1 MAIEQVEPA
10 KCVLWQ
16 FHERFGD
23 ELNGE
28 SCKELITSI
37 QRHGQRHPVLG
48 RRLVGAR
55 GASIE
60 LIYGGR
66 RLFAAAQLGV
76 NLIVDVREL
85 NDRAGIVEMEIEN
98 RLRADISP
106 YERGMSYRR
115 WLNANLFTSQAELA
129 NELGVSAAQISRLLR
144 YADLPAAVVGA
155 FDTVQSIREEWA
167 VTLAKVCQDPISRPA
182 ALRRAREMSQVERH
196 YPPQVVFRRLVSGAR
211 ISGREAGR
219 PHDEVIKSP
228 SGKPIYRVAIR
239 AKTVHFIVPRET
251 LSERVVYELK
261 NQLTSTLE
269 PLANGRA
276 PGRALYADGTK
287 QLNSYESLVAGGEGA
302 CS

>member
-10 KCVLWQ
+10 RCVLWQ

-37 QRHGQRHPVLG
+37 QRHGQRHPALG
-48 RRLVGAR
+48 RRLGGAP
-55 GASIE
+55 GVSIE

-76 NLIVDVREL
+76 KLLVDVREL
-85 NDRAGIVEMEIEN
+85 NDRTGIVEMEIEN

-115 WLNANLFTSQAELA
+115 WLNARLFASQSELA
-129 NELGVSAAQISRLLR
+129 KELGVSEAQISRLLR

-167 VTLAKVCQDPISRPA
+167 VILAKVCQDPSRRPA
-182 ALRRAREMSQVERH
+182 VLRRAREVSQVERR
-196 YPPQVVFRRLVSGAR
+196 YPPQVVFRRLVSGAHM
-211 ISGREAGR
+211 AGR
-219 PHDEVIKSP
+219 DAARPRDEVVKGP
-228 SGKPIYRVAIR
+228 SGKPIYRIAVR

-251 LSERVVYELK
+251 LSERVVCELK
-261 NQLTSTLE
+261 CQLTSTLE
-269 PLANGRA
+269 PIVNEKA
-276 PGRALYADGTK
+276 PGRVPYTDVTK
-287 QLNSYESLVAGGEGA
+287 QLSSYESAIA
-302 CS
+302 SA